1 MGCCKSKRATKLQE
15 RGIVDQRTDVKFG
28 IVNSQSNNEG
38 TGMTGREVVEVVSFG
53 AIFLLLARCF
63 YKHSAVLAKK
73 MTSRQQNILQ
83 QAVEMGMRATSISI
97 PMPDPAGALAPNLPP
112 IYSQPV
118 GIPRQ
123 PKVGSLPG
131 YTDYGV

>member
-1 MGCCKSKRATKLQE
+1 M
-15 RGIVDQRTDVKFG
+15 DQRTELNFG

-38 TGMTGREVVEVVSFG
+38 TGMTALEVVEVVSFG

-63 YKHSAVLAKK
+63 YQHCAVLAKK

-83 QAVEMGMRATSISI
+83 QAVEIGTRATSISI
-97 PMPDPAGALAPNLPP
+97 PMPGPAGASAPNMRP
-112 IYSQPV
+112 IYSQPIGV
-118 GIPRQ
+118 SRQ

-131 YTDYGV
+131 YTDYGA